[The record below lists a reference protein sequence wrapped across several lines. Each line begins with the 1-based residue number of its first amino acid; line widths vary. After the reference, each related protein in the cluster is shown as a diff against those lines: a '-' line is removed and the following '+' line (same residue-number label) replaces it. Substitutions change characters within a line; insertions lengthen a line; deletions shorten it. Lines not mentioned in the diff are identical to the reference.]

1 MEVLEEFQDRK
12 KLKFIMSK
20 ILRSPLR
27 KYGLK
32 FQETG
37 LRSPLQETASPI
49 LPRAELQELQ
59 IFEIDPYGI
68 GIHWPLLDED
78 LSVAGLLKIAGRED
92 LAVDSNKI
100 QTGTQAKAS

>member
-1 MEVLEEFQDRK
+1 MSVVPLEIGKNNCKPGKTHRK
-12 KLKFIMSK
+12 TPFIHEMQK

-27 KYGLK
+27 EYGLK

-37 LRSPLQETASPI
+37 RSPLQETASPI

-68 GIHWPLLDED
+68 GIQWPLLDET
-78 LSVAGLLKIAGRED
+78 LLLRD
-92 LAVDSNKI
+92 Y
-100 QTGTQAKAS
+100 

>member
-1 MEVLEEFQDRK
+1 
-12 KLKFIMSK
+12 MSK

-37 LRSPLQETASPI
+37 RSPLQETASPI

-68 GIHWPLLDED
+68 GIQWPLLDETF
-78 LSVAGLLKIAGRED
+78 LLRD
-92 LAVDSNKI
+92 Y
-100 QTGTQAKAS
+100 

>member
-1 MEVLEEFQDRK
+1 VEVLEEFQDRK

-27 KYGLK
+27 EYGLK

-68 GIHWPLLDED
+68 GIHWPLLDETF
-78 LSVAGLLKIAGRED
+78 LLRD
-92 LAVDSNKI
+92 Y
-100 QTGTQAKAS
+100 

>member
-1 MEVLEEFQDRK
+1 
-12 KLKFIMSK
+12 MSK

-37 LRSPLQETASPI
+37 RSPLQETASPI

-68 GIHWPLLDED
+68 GIQWP
-78 LSVAGLLKIAGRED
+78 
-92 LAVDSNKI
+92 
-100 QTGTQAKAS
+100 

>member
-1 MEVLEEFQDRK
+1 
-12 KLKFIMSK
+12 MSK

-27 KYGLK
+27 EYGLK

-37 LRSPLQETASPI
+37 RSPLQETASPI

-68 GIHWPLLDED
+68 GIHCPLLDETF
-78 LSVAGLLKIAGRED
+78 LLRD
-92 LAVDSNKI
+92 Y
-100 QTGTQAKAS
+100 